1 MNDCHSKADLHIH
14 SKYSGLMKYMG
25 LTFPDSVEEPKNIIR
40 SAKKRGLDIIAIT
53 DHNTIRGG
61 LETKKLEK
69 EYGVKVI
76 VGSEIM
82 TKEGELLGLYL
93 NEEIPKGLTAEE
105 TVEKIHEQG
114 GLAVAPHP
122 YSPICHA
129 LGDRIFNLKLDG
141 VEVFNAYHRD
151 GIINNIAL
159 KKVVNNY
166 YKKPVAFI
174 GNSDGHL
181 AKMVGNGYT
190 IFEGSSKEDLYN
202 SIVKR
207 KTSFG
212 GAPTPLRDIIIW
224 SYKMVY
230 TSEKTIIKSMT
241 SKTELDIA
249 LYKKLLAML
258 GGMIYIATP
267 LPVVSGVLGNIYL
280 KRKAKNK
287 LKEVNKNANDANKY

>member
-1 MNDCHSKADLHIH
+1 MNNIHSKADLHIH
-14 SKYSGLMKYMG
+14 SKYSGIMKYMG
-25 LTFPDSVEEPKNIIR
+25 LKFPDSVEEPK
-40 SAKKRGLDIIAIT
+40 DIMKHAQRKSLSVVAIT

-69 EYGVKVI
+69 EYGIEVV

-82 TKEGELLGLYL
+82 TKEGEILGLYL
-93 NEEIPKGLTAEE
+93 NEEIPKGLSAEE

-129 LGDRIFNLKLDG
+129 LGDKIFKLKLDG

-151 GIINNIAL
+151 GIVNNIAL
-159 KKVVNNY
+159 KKVMKNY
-166 YKKPVAFI
+166 HKKPVAFI

-190 IFEGSSKEDLYN
+190 MFKGSSADDLYDA
-202 SIVKR
+202 IVKR

-212 GAPTPLRDIIIW
+212 GAPTPLIDIILW
-224 SYKMVY
+224 SYNMVY
-230 TSEKTIIKSMT
+230 VSEKTIIKSMV
-241 SKTELDIA
+241 SKSSLDIA
-249 LYKKLLAML
+249 LHKKLLAVF
-258 GGMIYIATP
+258 GGLVYIATP
-267 LPVVSGVLGNIYL
+267 LPIISGILGNMYL
-280 KRKAKNK
+280 KRKAKDK
-287 LKEVNKNANDANKY
+287 LKEVSI